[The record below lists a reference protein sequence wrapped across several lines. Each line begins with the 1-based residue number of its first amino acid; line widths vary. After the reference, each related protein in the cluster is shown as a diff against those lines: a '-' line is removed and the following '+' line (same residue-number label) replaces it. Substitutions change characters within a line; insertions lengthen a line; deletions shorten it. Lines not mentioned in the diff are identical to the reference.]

1 VNSEGCPFTRKI
13 KTENKNIK
21 EISVDDF
28 EIVDENVGFL
38 DKEQLEP
45 TPTLV
50 NLEENAISL
59 DVENISVK
67 ERESLD
73 YLKNLIIDE

>member
-1 VNSEGCPFTRKI
+1 VNSEGCPFTRKV

-38 DKEQLEP
+38 DKEHGETKKSTLEDSGNS
-45 TPTLV
+45 LV
-50 NLEENAISL
+50 QEEEISTK
-59 DVENISVK
+59 EN
-67 ERESLD
+67 ENMD
-73 YLKNLIIDE
+73 YLKQLIIDE